1 MPLQIVSPYAPLF
14 CKPCLQ
20 AERDDE
26 AWFGQTAEVLAEP
39 AEGWLRVRM
48 EYGYESYVESRHLGP
63 QPEGGNPRIVAA
75 PWGDVLLA
83 PQYKAPICL
92 TLPKG
97 SRVRVLEAEGD
108 WARLALPGGEEGY
121 MRACHLAQ
129 PPPAPA
135 TLEAPILRARLA
147 DEALGYLGCQYRW
160 GGRTPAGLDCSGFCH
175 AVYLHCGIAI
185 YRNARLEPGYP
196 VREIP
201 RSLLQ
206 IGDLLYF
213 PGHIALY
220 LGGGR
225 LVHASGS
232 GGSVAINSLRKNDR
246 DYRADLAE
254 SFLCAGSV
262 FPL

>member
-14 CKPCLQ
+14 CKPCSE

-26 AWFGQTAEVLAEP
+26 AWFGQTAEILEELE
-39 AEGWLRVRM
+39 EGWLRVRM
-48 EYGYESYVESRHLGP
+48 EYGYESYLQSSHLGP
-63 QPEGGNPRIVAA
+63 ALEAGEPRVVRVS
-75 PWGDVLLA
+75 WGDVLLA
-83 PQYKAPICL
+83 PRYQAPRRL
-92 TLPKG
+92 TLPRG
-97 SRVRVLEAEGD
+97 SRVRALGEAKD
-108 WARLALPGGEEGY
+108 WARLALPDGKEGY
-121 MRACHLAQ
+121 IRSCHLSK
-129 PPPAPA
+129 PPANPRG
-135 TLEAPILRARLA
+135 LEAAILRGQVA

-160 GGRTPAGLDCSGFCH
+160 GGRTSAGLDCSGLCH
-175 AVYLHCGIAI
+175 ASYLLCGVAI
-185 YRNARLEPGYP
+185 YRNARMEAGYP

-201 RSLLQ
+201 RARLQ

-213 PGHIALY
+213 PGHIAIY

-225 LVHASGS
+225 YIHSSGS
-232 GGSVAINSLRKNDR
+232 GGRVAINSLRESDL